1 MRTRLNKLRC
11 AKSLAQNY
19 THLTCFLLSMCP
31 NEFRWKNDRRPRQ
44 EQKPTSK
51 IMERRRQAWRSLCL
65 ELSFGISPALGEATA
80 TFPGCHIFG
89 RWLRARGPGYSV
101 ALLYEHGD
109 RWVCLGGS
117 GGTPAV
123 GWRAAGCFRASA
135 ASCALRPVCLPLSGH
150 RSVPPARSSRP
161 RGLGCSARHR
171 APLRG
176 FI

>member
-1 MRTRLNKLRC
+1 MSSTRRMTGVQAGAEADIENNGKTASGPAESLLR
-11 AKSLAQNY
+11 
-19 THLTCFLLSMCP
+19 
-31 NEFRWKNDRRPRQ
+31 
-44 EQKPTSK
+44 
-51 IMERRRQAWRSLCL
+51 I
-65 ELSFGISPALGEATA
+65 LSFGISPALGEATA

-109 RWVCLGGS
+109 RRVCLGGS

-150 RSVPPARSSRP
+150 RSVPLARGSRP